1 MKTTIA
7 SDVNLNLNVKK
18 TLLRGTNYC
27 AVNPS
32 YQSLDAESF
41 ESGDKVQCVNPENIL
56 SEFFSSPSC
65 VRECFWGRW
74 PCAGIFFLCICTCR
88 IYFFKI
94 PPPPTPRSD
103 PNSTRA
109 VTDHHELPW
118 AVHVRESKWR
128 VCARESK
135 WRLVQRKELSIV
147 LFTDLPRVL
156 HTQYSACCTQTL
168 VPTLSSHGKLI
179 VFVPRKYKRI
189 GAPGLGASLPRALIS
204 KESA

>member
-109 VTDHHELPW
+109 VTTSYHGQSTCVNQNGGS
-118 AVHVRESKWR
+118 AR
-128 VCARESK
+128 VNQNGGWFSGRSSVSFFS
-135 WRLVQRKELSIV
+135 LIYL
-147 LFTDLPRVL
+147 
-156 HTQYSACCTQTL
+156 ACCTRNIL
-168 VPTLSSHGKLI
+168 
-179 VFVPRKYKRI
+179 
-189 GAPGLGASLPRALIS
+189 RAVHKHSYQRFLCTGN
-204 KESA
+204 

>member
-1 MKTTIA
+1 MLKALSQVIKF
-7 SDVNLNLNVKK
+7 NVS
-18 TLLRGTNYC
+18 TQRTSCQNFFP
-27 AVNPS
+27 AHH
-32 YQSLDAESF
+32 A
-41 ESGDKVQCVNPENIL
+41 CVNVFGDDGL
-56 SEFFSSPSC
+56 VQEFFSYAYAL
-65 VRECFWGRW
+65 
-74 PCAGIFFLCICTCR
+74 AGYIFS
-88 IYFFKI
+88 KSH
-94 PPPPTPRSD
+94 PPPTPRSD